1 MTRATRARG
10 EWRPAAT
17 LPVARVAVDVAL
29 AHLDRPFD
37 YRVPA
42 HLDEVAAPGVRV
54 RVRFAGRLVDG
65 FLLERVADTDHAGRL
80 AWVDKVVSPEPVLTA
95 EVAALCRAVADRY
108 AGVLADV
115 LRLAVPPRHARVE
128 AEVPVGPPATPRTAD
143 DRRAPGAQDGAPGWA
158 RYPRG
163 PALLDALAGGRAAHA
178 VWQALPGESWAD
190 RLAEAA
196 AATVRAGRGALL
208 VVPDQRDVAALHA
221 ACTARLGERDVVALT
236 AELGPAERY
245 RRWLTVRRGAARVV
259 VGTRSAVFAP
269 LDRPGLLA
277 VWDDG
282 DDLHAEPRAP
292 YPHVRDVL
300 LLRAHA
306 AGAALLVGGFAR
318 TAEAQVLVESGWA
331 REVVADRATVRAA
344 APRVT
349 ALNETG
355 DQVARDPDQG
365 AARLPAV
372 AFEAARAALTA
383 GRPVL
388 VQVPRAGYL
397 PWLSCAQCRETARCR
412 HCAGPLS
419 LNSAA
424 RAGSGPR
431 DGRSS
436 PAGDG
441 SASRAR
447 SGERPAPGRGRA
459 AALPVVRP
467 GRTGVPLP
475 GVRVAAAAGGGRRGR
490 AHRGGAGP
498 RVPGRDGAHLG
509 WQRPGA
515 GSGARPARP
524 GGRHA
529 RRGAARGGRVRRGVA
544 ARRVGDAV
552 PPGPAGGRGD
562 PAALD
567 GRGGAGD
574 PGRRRR
580 APGAGRGRRG
590 RGVAA
595 GAGPRPVGSGVAC
608 APPSWPRG
616 RRSAS
621 RPRCGWRPWRAPP
634 RPWPRSSTPCSA
646 ARPWAGR
653 GRRTSRCSAPSSWT
667 PSPARTLRR
676 HPANEP
682 WCACRARRAA
692 RWRQRSAAVAAQRS
706 ARKAPDPVRVRLDPP
721 EVG

>member
-1 MTRATRARG
+1 MTRAVRTRG

-42 HLDEVAAPGVRV
+42 HLDEVAVPGVRV

-128 AEVPVGPPATPRTAD
+128 AEPVPAPDADADAGAGADRADPAA
-143 DRRAPGAQDGAPGWA
+143 GWA

-163 PALLDALAGGRAAHA
+163 SALLDALARGRAAHA
-178 VWQALPGESWAD
+178 VWQALPGESWAH
-190 RLAEAA
+190 RLAAAA
-196 AATVRAGRGALL
+196 AATHAAGRGALL

-221 ACTARLGERDVVALT
+221 ACADRLGAGAVVALT

-245 RRWLTVRRGAARVV
+245 RRWLAVRRGAVRVV
-259 VGTRSAVFAP
+259 VGTRSSAFAP
-269 LDRPGLLA
+269 LERPGLLA

-300 LLRAHA
+300 LVRAHA

-331 REVVADRATVRAA
+331 QEVVADRAAVRAA

-355 DQVARDPDQG
+355 DQLARDPDQG

-372 AFEAARAALTA
+372 AFEAARAALAA

-419 LNSAA
+419 LSAKGAGERGAAGELPHCRWCGRVEPAFRCPVCASRRLRAGVVGAGRTAEELGRAFPGATVRTSGGSAPVLDGVPARPDLVVATPGAEPPAEGGYGAALLLDGWALLSRPDLRVAEETLRRWMAAAALVVPATDGGRLGRVVVVADAALPPVQALVRWDPAWHAAAELAA
-424 RAGSGPR
+424 RAEVGFPPAVRMASVEGTAEAVAEVVDALLGADGLVGLGPPGVEVLGPVELDPVPGADAAAPLR
-431 DGRSS
+431 ERALVRAPRAQGR
-436 PAGDG
+436 AL
-441 SASRAR
+441 
-447 SGERPAPGRGRA
+447 A
-459 AALPVVRP
+459 AAL
-467 GRTGVPLP
+467 
-475 GVRVAAAAGGGRRGR
+475 
-490 AHRGGAGP
+490 
-498 RVPGRDGAHLG
+498 
-509 WQRPGA
+509 
-515 GSGARPARP
+515 
-524 GGRHA
+524 
-529 RRGAARGGRVRRGVA
+529 
-544 ARRVGDAV
+544 
-552 PPGPAGGRGD
+552 
-562 PAALD
+562 
-567 GRGGAGD
+567 
-574 PGRRRR
+574 
-580 APGAGRGRRG
+580 
-590 RGVAA
+590 
-595 GAGPRPVGSGVAC
+595 
-608 APPSWPRG
+608 
-616 RRSAS
+616 
-621 RPRCGWRPWRAPP
+621 
-634 RPWPRSSTPCSA
+634 
-646 ARPWAGR
+646 
-653 GRRTSRCSAPSSWT
+653 
-667 PSPARTLRR
+667 
-676 HPANEP
+676 
-682 WCACRARRAA
+682 
-692 RWRQRSAAVAAQRS
+692 AAVAGQRS
-706 ARKAPDPVRVRLDPP
+706 ARKAPEPVRVRLDPP

>member
-1 MTRATRARG
+1 MTRAVRTRG

-42 HLDEVAAPGVRV
+42 HLDEVAVPGVRV

-80 AWVDKVVSPEPVLTA
+80 AWVDKVVSPEPVLTP

-128 AEVPVGPPATPRTAD
+128 AEPVPAPDADAGADRADPADPA
-143 DRRAPGAQDGAPGWA
+143 AGWA

-163 PALLDALAGGRAAHA
+163 SALLDALARGRAAHA
-178 VWQALPGESWAD
+178 VWQALPGESWAH
-190 RLAEAA
+190 RLAAAA
-196 AATVRAGRGALL
+196 AATHAAGRGALL

-221 ACTARLGERDVVALT
+221 ACADRLGAGAVVALT

-245 RRWLTVRRGAARVV
+245 RRWLAVRRGAVRVV
-259 VGTRSAVFAP
+259 VGTRSSAFAP
-269 LDRPGLLA
+269 LERPGLLA

-300 LLRAHA
+300 LVRAHA

-331 REVVADRATVRAA
+331 QEVVADRAAVRAA

-355 DQVARDPDQG
+355 DQLARDPDQG

-372 AFEAARAALTA
+372 AFEAARAALEA

-419 LNSAA
+419 LSAKGAGERGAAGELPHCRWCGRVEPAFRCPVCASRRLRAGVVGAGRTAEELGRAFPGATVRTSGGSAPVLDGVPARPDLVVATPGAEPPAEGGYGAALLLDGWALLSRPDLRVAEETLRRWMAAAALVVPATDGGRLGRVVVVADAALPPVQALVRWDPAWHAAAELAA
-424 RAGSGPR
+424 RAEVGFPPAVRMASVEGTAEAVAEVVDALLGADGLVGLGPPGVEVLGPVELDPVPGADAAAPLR
-431 DGRSS
+431 ERALVRAPRAQGR
-436 PAGDG
+436 AL
-441 SASRAR
+441 
-447 SGERPAPGRGRA
+447 A
-459 AALPVVRP
+459 AAL
-467 GRTGVPLP
+467 
-475 GVRVAAAAGGGRRGR
+475 
-490 AHRGGAGP
+490 
-498 RVPGRDGAHLG
+498 
-509 WQRPGA
+509 
-515 GSGARPARP
+515 
-524 GGRHA
+524 
-529 RRGAARGGRVRRGVA
+529 
-544 ARRVGDAV
+544 
-552 PPGPAGGRGD
+552 
-562 PAALD
+562 
-567 GRGGAGD
+567 
-574 PGRRRR
+574 
-580 APGAGRGRRG
+580 
-590 RGVAA
+590 
-595 GAGPRPVGSGVAC
+595 
-608 APPSWPRG
+608 
-616 RRSAS
+616 
-621 RPRCGWRPWRAPP
+621 
-634 RPWPRSSTPCSA
+634 
-646 ARPWAGR
+646 
-653 GRRTSRCSAPSSWT
+653 
-667 PSPARTLRR
+667 
-676 HPANEP
+676 
-682 WCACRARRAA
+682 
-692 RWRQRSAAVAAQRS
+692 AAVAGQRS
-706 ARKAPDPVRVRLDPP
+706 ARKAPEPVRVRLDPP

>member
-42 HLDEVAAPGVRV
+42 HLDEAAAPGVRV

-80 AWVDKVVSPEPVLTA
+80 AWVDRVVSPEPVLTA

-128 AEVPVGPPATPRTAD
+128 AEAPV
-143 DRRAPGAQDGAPGWA
+143 APGDAEIPGDDGAPGWA

-300 LLRAHA
+300 VLRAHA

-331 REVVADRATVRAA
+331 RDVVADRATVRAA
-344 APRVT
+344 APRIT

-383 GRPVL
+383 GLPVL

-397 PWLSCAQCRETARCR
+397 PWLACAQCRETARCR
-412 HCAGPLS
+412 HCAGPLGMS
-419 LNSAA
+419 SGAA
-424 RAGSGPR
+424 RREPGSPGGPSSPAGSGPPPQ
-431 DGRSS
+431 G
-436 PAGDG
+436 
-441 SASRAR
+441 R
-447 SGERPAPGRGRA
+447 SGERPDP
-459 AALPVVRP
+459 
-467 GRTGVPLP
+467 
-475 GVRVAAAAGGGRRGR
+475 
-490 AHRGGAGP
+490 GGAGLP
-498 RVPGRDGAHLG
+498 HCRWCGRVERVFRCPVCASQRLRAGVVGAGRTAEELGRAFPGATVRTSGGSVPVLDRVPGRPELVVAT
-509 WQRPGA
+509 PGA
-515 GSGARPARP
+515 EPPAEGGYGAALLLDGWAMLSRPDLRVAEETLRRWMGAAALVVP
-524 GGRHA
+524 AADGGRLGRVVVVAEAGLPPVQALVRWDPAWHA
-529 RRGAARGGRVRRGVA
+529 AAELAARTEVGFPPAVRMASVEGTASAVA
-544 ARRVGDAV
+544 EVVDTLLGD
-552 PPGPAGGRGD
+552 GTAGGPQPPDVEVLGPVELDPEHGAD
-562 PAALD
+562 PAA
-567 GRGGAGD
+567 
-574 PGRRRR
+574 
-580 APGAGRGRRG
+580 
-590 RGVAA
+590 
-595 GAGPRPVGSGVAC
+595 
-608 APPSWPRG
+608 
-616 RRSAS
+616 
-621 RPRCGWRPWRAPP
+621 PP
-634 RPWPRSSTPCSA
+634 RERALVRVPRAQGRALA
-646 ARPWAGR
+646 AA
-653 GRRTSRCSAPSSWT
+653 
-667 PSPARTLRR
+667 L
-676 HPANEP
+676 
-682 WCACRARRAA
+682 
-692 RWRQRSAAVAAQRS
+692 AAVAAGRS